1 MPFVALGA
9 VAGLVLAVRRYRF
22 FLLVPIVG
30 FLAAGALLVGIVHG
44 SNPSTIAAEVFGA
57 ITAPQLAFVG
67 VSLADYL
74 IRWRRLIP
82 HAQTAIGQEL
92 RAELE
97 VPRDLT
103 PEMARLVAQ
112 LSHAA

>member
-74 IRWRRLIP
+74 VRWRRLIP
-82 HAQTAIGQEL
+82 TLLQLHE
-92 RAELE
+92 AEG
-97 VPRDLT
+97 
-103 PEMARLVAQ
+103 LVA
-112 LSHAA
+112 LGTASPRSNNWSTN